1 MFIYIQEWNVELCS
15 GATPWAVKDSFS
27 YKSNLLRII
36 NPKFHVNLYSEHW
49 QYWLYLLNEDY
60 LPWLLLY
67 HHHHHH
73 HLHQLYRP
81 NYYSCRLKHI
91 SPAISILDICQPIST
106 TQFSC
111 IFLYPFLICNLTIN
125 FVVHCIN
132 TRKKVQLSRPGANF
146 LSYQL
151 GVYYV
156 SIKIVNTLLSSI
168 AELANDKKHN
178 GCETVFNCWV
188 LIFN

>member
-1 MFIYIQEWNVELCS
+1 MKTIFHDFCYIIIIIIFINSIQTLVGLGC
-15 GATPWAVKDSFS
+15 
-27 YKSNLLRII
+27 
-36 NPKFHVNLYSEHW
+36 
-49 QYWLYLLNEDY
+49 
-60 LPWLLLY
+60 
-67 HHHHHH
+67 
-73 HLHQLYRP
+73 
-81 NYYSCRLKHI
+81 LKHI

-125 FVVHCIN
+125 FEVHCIN

-178 GCETVFNCWV
+178 GCETVFNC
-188 LIFN
+188 